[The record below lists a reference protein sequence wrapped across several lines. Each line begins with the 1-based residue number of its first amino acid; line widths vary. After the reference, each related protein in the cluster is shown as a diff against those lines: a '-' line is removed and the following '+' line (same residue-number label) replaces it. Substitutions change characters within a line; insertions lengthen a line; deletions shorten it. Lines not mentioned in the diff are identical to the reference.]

1 MIIIFCPN
9 CGNQINDNEKFCSKC
24 GNQIKRDSQD
34 NNEQMK
40 QSEKTTSDNVSQ
52 NVDTEKN
59 YTKYKY
65 IGIFIAVI
73 LLLGLV
79 PFGTYSYFAHKDTK
93 QVEQNVTVEQNKENT
108 ASEDKNNAVKEDVK
122 QPVEDIVNL
131 EYTQNKKFIQGENQV
146 AYFPDSKI
154 YFQNSKIYFQKVV
167 KNYSAMLDDKN
178 QVLMNFYVNTTMPD
192 ISIKE
197 IKLANSDKLFYEVI
211 CTAGAHAKLEGY
223 WLVGKKDDKW
233 TVFISMDN
241 LKSFGINPDKYYN
254 MNNKIVNGKLIINC
268 FHLEVPEGKSMA
280 EGKKVDDCYVKVDW
294 NNNKQT
300 FRMY

>member
-24 GNQIKRDSQD
+24 GNQIKQNSQD

-40 QSEKTTSDNVSQ
+40 QSEKTTRDNISQ

-79 PFGTYSYFAHKDTK
+79 PFGAYSYFAHKDTK

-131 EYTQNKKFIQGENQV
+131 EYTQNKKFIQDENQV

-154 YFQNSKIYFQKVV
+154 YFQKVG
-167 KNYSAMLDDKN
+167 KSAMLDDKN

-233 TVFISMDN
+233 TVFISIDN

-280 EGKKVDDCYVKVDW
+280 KGKKIDDCYIKVDW
-294 NNNKQT
+294 DNNKQT
-300 FRMY
+300 FRIY

>member
-24 GNQIKRDSQD
+24 GNQIKQDSQD

-40 QSEKTTSDNVSQ
+40 QSEKTTRDNISQ

-79 PFGTYSYFAHKDTK
+79 PFGAYSYFAHKDTK
-93 QVEQNVTVEQNKENT
+93 QVEQNKENT

-154 YFQNSKIYFQKVV
+154 YFQKVG

-223 WLVGKKDDKW
+223 WLVGKKDGEW
-233 TVFISMDN
+233 TVFISIDN

-280 EGKKVDDCYVKVDW
+280 KGKKIDDCYIKVDW
-294 NNNKQT
+294 DNNKQT
-300 FRMY
+300 FRIY

>member
-24 GNQIKRDSQD
+24 GNQIKQNSQD

-79 PFGTYSYFAHKDTK
+79 PFGAYSYFAHKDTK
-93 QVEQNVTVEQNKENT
+93 QVEQNVTIEQNKENT

-131 EYTQNKKFIQGENQV
+131 EYTQNKKFIQDENQV

-154 YFQNSKIYFQKVV
+154 YFQKVG
-167 KNYSAMLDDKN
+167 KSAMLDDKN

-223 WLVGKKDDKW
+223 WLVGKKDGEW
-233 TVFISMDN
+233 TVFISIDN

-254 MNNKIVNGKLIINC
+254 MNNKIVNGKLIINS

-280 EGKKVDDCYVKVDW
+280 KGKKIDDCYIKVDW
-294 NNNKQT
+294 DNNKQT
-300 FRMY
+300 FRIY

>member
-24 GNQIKRDSQD
+24 GNQIKQNSQD

-79 PFGTYSYFAHKDTK
+79 PFGAYSYFAHKDTK
-93 QVEQNVTVEQNKENT
+93 QVEQNVTIEQNKENT

-154 YFQNSKIYFQKVV
+154 YFQKVG
-167 KNYSAMLDDKN
+167 KSAMLDDKN

-223 WLVGKKDDKW
+223 WLVGKKDGEW
-233 TVFISMDN
+233 TVFISIDN

-280 EGKKVDDCYVKVDW
+280 KGKKIDDCYVKVDW
-294 NNNKQT
+294 DNNKQT
-300 FRMY
+300 FRIY

>member
-24 GNQIKRDSQD
+24 GNQIKQDSQD

-40 QSEKTTSDNVSQ
+40 QSEKTISNNISQ

-79 PFGTYSYFAHKDTK
+79 PFGAYSYFAHKDTK
-93 QVEQNVTVEQNKENT
+93 QVEQNVTIEQNKENT

-131 EYTQNKKFIQGENQV
+131 EYTQNKKFIQDENQV

-154 YFQNSKIYFQKVV
+154 YFQKVG
-167 KNYSAMLDDKN
+167 KSAMLDDKN

-223 WLVGKKDDKW
+223 WLVGKKDGEW
-233 TVFISMDN
+233 TVFISIDN

-280 EGKKVDDCYVKVDW
+280 KGKKIDDCYIKVDW
-294 NNNKQT
+294 DNNKQT
-300 FRMY
+300 FRIY

>member
-9 CGNQINDNEKFCSKC
+9 YGNQINDNEKFCSKC
-24 GNQIKRDSQD
+24 GNQIKQNSQD
-34 NNEQMK
+34 NNAQMK
-40 QSEKTTSDNVSQ
+40 QSEKTTSDNISQ

-79 PFGTYSYFAHKDTK
+79 PFGAYSYFAHKDTK
-93 QVEQNVTVEQNKENT
+93 QVEQNVTIEQNKENT

-154 YFQNSKIYFQKVV
+154 YFQKVG
-167 KNYSAMLDDKN
+167 KSAMLDDKN

-223 WLVGKKDDKW
+223 WLVGKKDGEW
-233 TVFISMDN
+233 TVFISIDN

-280 EGKKVDDCYVKVDW
+280 KGKKIDDCYIKVDW
-294 NNNKQT
+294 DNNKQT
-300 FRMY
+300 FRIY

>member
-24 GNQIKRDSQD
+24 GNQIKQNSQD

-79 PFGTYSYFAHKDTK
+79 PFGAYSYFAHKDTK
-93 QVEQNVTVEQNKENT
+93 QVEQNVTIEQNKENT

-131 EYTQNKKFIQGENQV
+131 EYTQNKKFIQDENQV

-154 YFQNSKIYFQKVV
+154 YFQKVG
-167 KNYSAMLDDKN
+167 KSAMLDDKN

-223 WLVGKKDDKW
+223 WLVGKKDGEW
-233 TVFISMDN
+233 TVFISIDN

-280 EGKKVDDCYVKVDW
+280 KGKKIDDCYIKVDW
-294 NNNKQT
+294 DNNKQT
-300 FRMY
+300 FRIY

>member
-24 GNQIKRDSQD
+24 GNQIKQNSQD

-40 QSEKTTSDNVSQ
+40 QSEKTTRDNISQ

-79 PFGTYSYFAHKDTK
+79 PFGAYSYFAHKDTK

-131 EYTQNKKFIQGENQV
+131 EYTQNKKFIQDENQV

-154 YFQNSKIYFQKVV
+154 YFQKVG
-167 KNYSAMLDDKN
+167 KSAMLDDKN

-223 WLVGKKDDKW
+223 WLVGKKDGEW
-233 TVFISMDN
+233 TVFISIDN

-268 FHLEVPEGKSMA
+268 FHLEVPEGKFMA
-280 EGKKVDDCYVKVDW
+280 KGKKIDDCYIKVDW
-294 NNNKQT
+294 DNNKQT
-300 FRMY
+300 FRIY

>member
-24 GNQIKRDSQD
+24 GNQIKQNSQD

-40 QSEKTTSDNVSQ
+40 QSEKTTRDNISQ

-79 PFGTYSYFAHKDTK
+79 PFGAYSYFAHKDTK
-93 QVEQNVTVEQNKENT
+93 QVEQNVTIEQNKENT

-131 EYTQNKKFIQGENQV
+131 EYTQNKKFIQDENQV

-154 YFQNSKIYFQKVV
+154 YFQKVG
-167 KNYSAMLDDKN
+167 KSAMLDDKN

-223 WLVGKKDDKW
+223 WLVGKKDGEW
-233 TVFISMDN
+233 TVFISIDN

-280 EGKKVDDCYVKVDW
+280 KGKKIDDCYIKVDW
-294 NNNKQT
+294 DNNKQT
-300 FRMY
+300 FRIY

>member
-24 GNQIKRDSQD
+24 GNQIKQNSQD

-40 QSEKTTSDNVSQ
+40 QSEKTTRDNISQ

-79 PFGTYSYFAHKDTK
+79 PFGAYSYFAHKDTK

-131 EYTQNKKFIQGENQV
+131 EYTQNKKFIQDENQV

-154 YFQNSKIYFQKVV
+154 YFQKVG
-167 KNYSAMLDDKN
+167 KSAMLDDKN

-223 WLVGKKDDKW
+223 WLVGKKDGEW
-233 TVFISMDN
+233 TVFISIDN

-280 EGKKVDDCYVKVDW
+280 KGKKIDDCYIKVDW
-294 NNNKQT
+294 DNNKQI
-300 FRMY
+300 FRIY

>member
-24 GNQIKRDSQD
+24 GNQIKQNSQD

-40 QSEKTTSDNVSQ
+40 QSEKTTRDNISQ

-79 PFGTYSYFAHKDTK
+79 PFGAYSYFAHKDTK
-93 QVEQNVTVEQNKENT
+93 QVEQNVTIEQNKENT

-131 EYTQNKKFIQGENQV
+131 EYTQNKKFIQDENQV

-154 YFQNSKIYFQKVV
+154 YFQKVG
-167 KNYSAMLDDKN
+167 KSAMLDDKN

-223 WLVGKKDDKW
+223 WLIGKKDGEW

-280 EGKKVDDCYVKVDW
+280 EGKKIDDCYVKVDW
-294 NNNKQT
+294 DNNKQT

>member
-24 GNQIKRDSQD
+24 GNQIKQDSQD

-40 QSEKTTSDNVSQ
+40 QSEKTTRDNISQ

-79 PFGTYSYFAHKDTK
+79 PFGAYSYFAHKDTK
-93 QVEQNVTVEQNKENT
+93 QVEQNVTIEQNKENT

-154 YFQNSKIYFQKVV
+154 YFQKVG
-167 KNYSAMLDDKN
+167 KSAMLDDKN

-223 WLVGKKDDKW
+223 WLVGKKDGEW
-233 TVFISMDN
+233 TVFISIDN

-280 EGKKVDDCYVKVDW
+280 EGKKINDCYVKVDW
-294 NNNKQT
+294 DNNKQT

>member
-24 GNQIKRDSQD
+24 GNQIKQNSQD

-40 QSEKTTSDNVSQ
+40 QSEKTTRDNISQ

-79 PFGTYSYFAHKDTK
+79 PFGAYSYFAHKDTK

-131 EYTQNKKFIQGENQV
+131 EYTQNDKFILGDKEV
-146 AYFPDSKI
+146 AYFPSSKI
-154 YFQNSKIYFQKVV
+154 SF
-167 KNYSAMLDDKN
+167 KNVDNNCSVMLDDKN
-178 QVLMNFYVNTTMPD
+178 QVLMNFYTNRDVPD
-192 ISIKE
+192 LSIKE
-197 IKLANSDKLFYEVI
+197 IKLANSDKLFYEVRSNMYSRSSCKI
-211 CTAGAHAKLEGY
+211 RRLLANRQKR
-223 WLVGKKDDKW
+223 WR
-233 TVFISMDN
+233 MDC
-241 LKSFGINPDKYYN
+241 IY
-254 MNNKIVNGKLIINC
+254 
-268 FHLEVPEGKSMA
+268 FHG
-280 EGKKVDDCYVKVDW
+280 
-294 NNNKQT
+294 
-300 FRMY
+300 

>member
-24 GNQIKRDSQD
+24 GNQIKQDSQD

-40 QSEKTTSDNVSQ
+40 QSEKTTRDNISQ

-79 PFGTYSYFAHKDTK
+79 SFGAYSYFAHKDTK
-93 QVEQNVTVEQNKENT
+93 QVEQNVTVEPNKENT

-131 EYTQNKKFIQGENQV
+131 EYTQNKKFIQDENQV

-154 YFQNSKIYFQKVV
+154 YFQKVG
-167 KNYSAMLDDKN
+167 KSAMLDDKN

-223 WLVGKKDDKW
+223 WLVGKKDGEW
-233 TVFISMDN
+233 TVFISIDN

-280 EGKKVDDCYVKVDW
+280 KGKKIDDCYIKVDW
-294 NNNKQT
+294 DNNKQT
-300 FRMY
+300 FRIY

>member
-24 GNQIKRDSQD
+24 GNQIKQNSQD

-40 QSEKTTSDNVSQ
+40 QSEKTTRDNISQ

-79 PFGTYSYFAHKDTK
+79 PFGAYSYFAHKDTK

-154 YFQNSKIYFQKVV
+154 YFQKVG
-167 KNYSAMLDDKN
+167 KSAMLDDKN

-223 WLVGKKDDKW
+223 WLVGKKDGEW

-280 EGKKVDDCYVKVDW
+280 EGKKIDDCYVKVDW
-294 NNNKQT
+294 DNNKQT

>member
-24 GNQIKRDSQD
+24 GNQIKQNSQD

-79 PFGTYSYFAHKDTK
+79 PFGAYSYFAHKDTK
-93 QVEQNVTVEQNKENT
+93 QVEQNVTIEQNKENT

-131 EYTQNKKFIQGENQV
+131 EYTQNKKFIQDENQV

-154 YFQNSKIYFQKVV
+154 YFQKVG
-167 KNYSAMLDDKN
+167 KSAMLDDKN

-223 WLVGKKDDKW
+223 WLVGKKDGEW
-233 TVFISMDN
+233 TVFISIDN

-280 EGKKVDDCYVKVDW
+280 KGKKIDDCYIKVDW
-294 NNNKQT
+294 DNNKQT